1 MRRWGIVAGLVLA
14 VALAGCTATSESG
27 SDSGSGVPGMPVPEP
42 GLDGGVSTDG
52 GVVTEDGGAGAESA
66 DRDIVSQGYLQ
77 VTVEDPLAAADD
89 TVRLVERAGGR
100 IDGRT
105 EQPDVDGQ
113 GGSAQLVVRIPA
125 ERLTATLEDIKD
137 LGEVEEVSITA
148 TDVTAQTQDLE
159 ARIQAL
165 RASVGRLLELL
176 ASATST
182 TDVIAIETALSER
195 QSDLESL
202 EAQQRGLSDQVDLA
216 TVSVGFGSE
225 EAAPPDDP
233 DGFLGGIVVGWNA
246 LVGFL
251 VAALVAFG
259 IALPWFVAAGVLAL
273 IVLAIVRSV
282 RRSRRPAPSASSDS
296 QAPAAPPPSS
306 APAQRGAGSGTG
318 SDPESGTDP

>member
-1 MRRWGIVAGLVLA
+1 MAGLVLA

-27 SDSGSGVPGMPVPEP
+27 SDSGSGVPGMPVPAP